1 MTRNDKETPL
11 WGDIVTQK
19 DKYNNESNKANNNE
33 RSLQ

>member
-19 DKYNNESNKANNNE
+19 DKYNNESKTNDNE